1 MEKDKNQTIVLTH
14 LKNILEVGKS
24 KDYINELFESRTEYI
39 LYNLGNI
46 ANIKKYDE
54 EIYILE
60 DKINKKLKNGM
71 KYIHYVDNYATILKS
86 KDDKIQ
92 SILYRYGIS
101 DGLKIV
107 EGTFKGIDSFNGIN
121 EQVIEG
127 VLYER
132 FKKIIEQINNSEM
145 IKEINV
151 KLKEFEDK
159 ADKNIKNEVLV
170 KEYKVLEKNM
180 KEEYERLIY
189 IVGIYDVLSIIYEGK
204 QEDKIS
210 LS

>member
-1 MEKDKNQTIVLTH
+1 
-14 LKNILEVGKS
+14 
-24 KDYINELFESRTEYI
+24 
-39 LYNLGNI
+39 
-46 ANIKKYDE
+46 
-54 EIYILE
+54 
-60 DKINKKLKNGM
+60 M